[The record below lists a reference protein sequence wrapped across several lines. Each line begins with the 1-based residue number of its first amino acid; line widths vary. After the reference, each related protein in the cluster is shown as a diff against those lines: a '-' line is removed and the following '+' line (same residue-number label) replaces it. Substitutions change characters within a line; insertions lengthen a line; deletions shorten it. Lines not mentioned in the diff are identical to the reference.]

1 MTFLIQWLSQKQAN
15 NLNNLI
21 NLETTWYTKV
31 ILSEKFKFLCSLM
44 IISQK
49 HSFSP
54 RKLILENYFGTLRS
68 SLMSQRAAL
77 RTAREPDWWVA
88 AKGVGTYISRVL
100 MPKPTCYKGKKAVS
114 QVGTTYAELKWLA
127 WITRYTNP
135 PHSPIR
141 TLKHILLNFT
151 SRLKTKEIQTN

>member
-1 MTFLIQWLSQKQAN
+1 MTFLIQWPSPKQAN
-15 NLNNLI
+15 NLYNLT
-21 NLETTWYTKV
+21 NLETTWYAKV
-31 ILSEKFKFLCSLM
+31 ILSEKLKFLCSL

-68 SLMSQRAAL
+68 SFMSQRATL
-77 RTAREPDWWVA
+77 STAREPDWWVA

-114 QVGTTYAELKWLA
+114 QVGTTYSELKWLA

-141 TLKHILLNFT
+141 TLKNILLNFT
-151 SRLKTKEIQTN
+151 SRLTTKEIQTN